1 MDAWA
6 QGPQI
11 VVQLWGWK
19 TRKSAP
25 PKLYPPWWIGWIWTE
40 QLYESHSF
48 HMVCK
53 SRVITCF
60 CSPKQRF
67 HSLLDLFHD
76 GFTSPRSIKQ
86 SYLRRQPNEAE
97 PVNHVEGGR
106 INVLLA
112 ELARRTWS
120 FTLFFWRFRVHQ
132 EWVKVW
138 TISGASDS
146 HISESPQKPMRFQS
160 AFPNWRCRL
169 TSRFPPF
176 NTQFDHSKSKER
188 DWHWAWVPAPTVRH
202 GTISV
207 VLLTTPLLAP
217 GILWKNSEYLNSIY
231 YY

>member
-1 MDAWA
+1 MNHIHFTWC
-6 QGPQI
+6 
-11 VVQLWGWK
+11 VNH
-19 TRKSAP
+19 
-25 PKLYPPWWIGWIWTE
+25 
-40 QLYESHSF
+40 ESLLVS
-48 HMVCK
+48 VRQ
-53 SRVITCF
+53 SRGFILCWTCF
-60 CSPKQRF
+60 TTV
-67 HSLLDLFHD
+67 SLPSCCLA
-76 GFTSPRSIKQ
+76 RSIKQ

-120 FTLFFWRFRVHQ
+120 FTLFFGRFRVHQ